1 MLTGAGSPL
10 DGVIAEIL
18 PSVPAI
24 SIAGPTCL
32 TRPCSHSSLVL
43 ALMDERWPSIAALD
57 DSPAGDVLAKLASDP
72 RYLVGRLQQAMT
84 VLLADNL
91 PPVDPQSALLSQ
103 ALDDA
108 LAWRTH
114 QDRRCPECGDEWR
127 DDLCDQCTADYDQAN
142 RYHELARALGVVGDI
157 PSAGPEGRPD
167 R

>member
-1 MLTGAGSPL
+1 MTDTTAREPGSP
-10 DGVIAEIL
+10 I
-18 PSVPAI
+18 P
-24 SIAGPTCL
+24 
-32 TRPCSHSSLVL
+32 LVL
-43 ALMDERWPSIAALD
+43 ALLDQRWPSIAALD

-114 QDRRCPECGDEWR
+114 QDRRCSECGAEWR
-127 DDLCDQCTADYDQAN
+127 DDLCEQCTADYDQAN
-142 RYHELARALGVVGDI
+142 RYHELARALGVVGDM
-157 PSAGPEGRPD
+157 PTAGPAAGPAGQKPAA
-167 R
+167 